1 MASHESLLSLLVK
14 GTFYLIRFTSAFR
27 KFFCRASWSVANVRW
42 STYTTLQRR
51 LPARPEKHK
60 YRSCGKRF
68 QMTSS
73 NGAPSSKSEAS
84 KDTEEKDESM
94 TFFCHFLNTF
104 VFYCT
109 LPLFVFCLGALYVL
123 QYCEHGTHRRIRLP
137 AAIIYAEL
145 KVTSEFL
152 PLIFCF
158 YSLK

>member
-73 NGAPSSKSEAS
+73 NGALSSKSEAS

-104 VFYCT
+104 VFYCI
-109 LPLFVFCLGALYVL
+109 LPLFVFCLGPRLLVLCTYCSIVSTERIAEFGYQRPLYML
-123 QYCEHGTHRRIRLP
+123 N
-137 AAIIYAEL
+137 
-145 KVTSEFL
+145 
-152 PLIFCF
+152 
-158 YSLK
+158 